1 LIARKR
7 RALRQPVHFN
17 NLDKSAF
24 IYLFIFLVYL
34 FVDLILSLFFFY
46 CTRYIAVG
54 DEPFL
59 LRYGQKFQP
68 YVIGAVTNIHLALK
82 AAKLTDRIK
91 LIVPCNSDVYQT
103 NSSLPSKAHFRS
115 DLNNTMVDLL
125 TFLSNNSSPF
135 VLDMNPFSSFQQ
147 NKNLSLNFHLFQLTS
162 RPLTDGHNKYDNYFD
177 LSIDSV
183 VSSLSKV
190 GFGDMEIMVGSVGW
204 PTDGALNATSANA
217 QIFMQG
223 LINHLKAKTGS
234 PLRPKR
240 PPTETYLFTLLDEDQ
255 LYIAAGN
262 YERHYGIFT
271 FDGQAKYNV
280 DLGQGSRPLKNVHE
294 VNYLNQ
300 KWCVVN
306 NNKDLSNITANVAQ
320 ACSNADCSSLSPGG
334 SCAGIGWPGNAS
346 YAFNN
351 YFQANGQSQ
360 ESCDFNGL
368 GLITTVDPSVG
379 ECRFMIGLHTS
390 DSSSVFQSVVV
401 LRQVISVFVFGIFIF
416 WI

>member
-1 LIARKR
+1 
-7 RALRQPVHFN
+7 
-17 NLDKSAF
+17 
-24 IYLFIFLVYL
+24 
-34 FVDLILSLFFFY
+34 
-46 CTRYIAVG
+46 
-54 DEPFL
+54 
-59 LRYGQKFQP
+59 
-68 YVIGAVTNIHLALK
+68 
-82 AAKLTDRIK
+82 
-91 LIVPCNSDVYQT
+91 
-103 NSSLPSKAHFRS
+103 
-115 DLNNTMVDLL
+115 MVDLL